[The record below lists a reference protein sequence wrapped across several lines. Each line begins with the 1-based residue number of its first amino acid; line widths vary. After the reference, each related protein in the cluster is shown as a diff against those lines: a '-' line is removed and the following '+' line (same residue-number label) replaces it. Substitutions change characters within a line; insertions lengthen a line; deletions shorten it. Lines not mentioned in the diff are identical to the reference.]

1 MKILSGS
8 TSKLLKSLKI
18 ATKKATLTL
27 ATIILVTGTASA
39 NINSDIND
47 LGFASNADIHSQV
60 VSGNE
65 NSPNPNLISATS
77 PQGTELNT
85 AESAQKL
92 THLQSFNNLTK
103 EFTPEMMEE
112 WDMVEVDYDHD
123 STMRFYNGSIE
134 DLTALGIDMYSVSL
148 MAETINPFNGK
159 PVMVFI
165 NSTHMPSSILN
176 VLSGG
181 HEQTSGSSWPADDIQ
196 YPSSPQTGQVA
207 KLDNIRTSFNQS
219 KMVQEYNKTKKN
231 IGKTIEG
238 LKDYVFGNKFEKN
251 MDDLIQNDFTF
262 TLYHEL
268 AHQQSIGFTQID
280 KDNVISSMKN
290 QSSEPLPFSIS
301 TQETIL
307 SEEFSDVAALLKMWN
322 DTNISDAQVLSVLD
336 GLGHYRINNLNWD
349 GDEGDVEHNTAGS
362 LSLLKKILITHPE
375 SFKALTAEDIL
386 NTAENIVKS
395 KRGMEYVQDETTKA
409 KKSPSL
415 KSHTITDIKYF
426 LKTLETLEVKSAKF
440 YLSSPSVSKYALLP
454 DRQGNVM

>member
-47 LGFASNADIHSQV
+47 LGFASNDDIHSQV

-65 NSPNPNLISATS
+65 NSPNPNLISTAS
-77 PQGTELNT
+77 SQGPELNT

-165 NSTHMPSSILN
+165 NSTHMPSSILDM
-176 VLSGG
+176 LSDG
-181 HEQTSGSSWPADDIQ
+181 HEKTSGSSWAADVENYGSEDK
-196 YPSSPQTGQVA
+196 QTV
-207 KLDNIRTSFNQS
+207 KIDKTR
-219 KMVQEYNKTKKN
+219 MVQEYNKTKKN

-238 LKDYVFGNKFEKN
+238 LDDYVFGNKFEKN
-251 MDDLIQNDFTF
+251 IDDLIQKDFTF

-268 AHQQSIGFTQID
+268 AHQQHHGLTQID
-280 KDNVISSMKN
+280 KDNMILSMQN

-362 LSLLKKILITHPE
+362 LSLLKKILNAHPE
-375 SFKALTAEDIL
+375 DFKALTAEDIL
-386 NTAENIVKS
+386 NTAENIVKT
-395 KRGMEYVQDETTKA
+395 KRGIEYVEGETPKA
-409 KKSPSL
+409 KKNSSL
-415 KSHTITDIKYF
+415 KSHTQPDIDIF
-426 LKTLETLEVKSAKF
+426 LKNLEAQEVKSAKF
-440 YLSSPSVSKYALLP
+440 YLSSPSGSEYALLL
-454 DRQGNVM
+454 DTQGKILNKIM